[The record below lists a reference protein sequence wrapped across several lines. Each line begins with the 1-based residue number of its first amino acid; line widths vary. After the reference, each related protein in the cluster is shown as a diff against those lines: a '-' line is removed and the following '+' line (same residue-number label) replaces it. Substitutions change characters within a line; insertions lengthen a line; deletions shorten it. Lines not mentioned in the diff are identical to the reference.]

1 MQARK
6 ILRIVLILV
15 VLYLLWTRAA
25 YLSRGVLI
33 ACIFVSILLV
43 GALAYQVWTQFH
55 KPRNPRDDVPKH
67 PLGLDS

>member
-1 MQARK
+1 MSARK

-25 YLSRGVLI
+25 YLSRGLLI
-33 ACIFVSILLV
+33 SCIVISIFLL
-43 GALAYQVWTQFH
+43 GAVFYQLFTSMR
-55 KPRNPRDDVPKH
+55 KRPSPRDEVPKH

>member
-1 MQARK
+1 MSARK

-25 YLSRGVLI
+25 FLSRGVLV
-33 ACIFVSILLV
+33 ACIAISSVLV
-43 GALAYQVWTQFH
+43 AALVFQLVTSLR
-55 KPRNPRDDVPKH
+55 KPRNPRDEVPKH